1 MNDTRL
7 LWTILTPL
15 IAGLAAAILWTVP
28 RSKLKRQEVGRWL
41 DIAALV
47 VICGGL
53 LIEGLLLAL
62 AEGSLTVA
70 GLGLTLT
77 LSAPAR
83 LMLIAANTALL
94 AALFLGWYD
103 EQELEAHSTLGSW
116 VALAAMLTS
125 SLLAAGLLVQDRVI
139 SVLCLL
145 GPALAV
151 ATVAVARPRRS
162 VHLEGD
168 AKAQQ
173 QLARR
178 VAGGLKGI
186 SLASVGT
193 GLIVAGALA
202 VARYP
207 LNLGDRGLL
216 QLGLALIATGL
227 LVRVGA
233 MPFAAPSAD
242 LVGAAPGAAAI
253 WLGAVTPAIVV
264 AGLLWLAPIEGSLR
278 SSSAAWLGAAA
289 ALLAG
294 IRALWAVAITRRS
307 AAGAADTDDRRTVTD
322 MLCAMSIAL
331 ATGWALFGVLSGSQV
346 GAAGA
351 VMLSVNIA
359 LAVPLLVASSR
370 LCDASAWSRVGTALG
385 AASLLGAPLL
395 GGFSAT
401 VRIAQAAA
409 NASGILLAA
418 LLAGTLLVAAGWVAT
433 AAWRNEQPEIE
444 GLEEAGAPFQLDPL
458 RVLIA
463 VLIVT
468 QLALFLASGQ
478 IAASLASW
486 IAGAPWV
493 SGFF

>member
-7 LWTILTPL
+7 IWTILTPL
-15 IAGLAAAILWTVP
+15 IAGLAAAIFWTVP
-28 RSKLKRQEVGRWL
+28 RSRLKRQEVGRWL

-47 VICGGL
+47 VLCGGL

-62 AEGSLTVA
+62 ASGSVTLA

-83 LMLIAANTALL
+83 LVLIAANAALL

-103 EQELEAHSTLGSW
+103 EQELEAHSGLGSW
-116 VALAAMLTS
+116 VALAVMLS
-125 SLLAAGLLVQDRVI
+125 STLLAAGLLVQDRVI

-151 ATVAVARPRRS
+151 AAVAVARPRRS
-162 VHLEGD
+162 VHIEGD
-168 AKAQQ
+168 TGAQQ

-186 SLASVGT
+186 SLASIGT
-193 GLIVAGALA
+193 GLIMGGALA

-227 LVRVGA
+227 LVRAGA
-233 MPFAAPSAD
+233 MPFTAPSAD

-253 WLGAVTPAIVV
+253 WLGAVTPAILV

-278 SSSAAWLGAAA
+278 SSSVAWLGALA

-294 IRALWAVAITRRS
+294 VRALWAVAITHRRGN
-307 AAGAADTDDRRTVTD
+307 AAPDTDDQRTVTD

-346 GAAGA
+346 GATGA
-351 VMLSVNIA
+351 VMLSANIA

-370 LCDASAWSRVGTALG
+370 LREARAWSRVGTALG

-401 VRIAQAAA
+401 LRIAQAAA
-409 NASGILLAA
+409 NTNGILLAL
-418 LLAGTLLVAAGWVAT
+418 LLAGTALVTAGWVAT
-433 AAWRNEQPEIE
+433 AARRSEQLDTE
-444 GLEEAGAPFQLDPL
+444 GVKEAGAPFHLDPL
-458 RVLIA
+458 RILIA
-463 VLIVT
+463 VLIAT

-478 IAASLASW
+478 IVASLASW
-486 IAGAPWV
+486 VANTPWL
-493 SGFF
+493 SGL